1 MLIDLGRNDVGRVAE
16 PGTVQVGEQFVVER
30 YSHVMHIT
38 SEVTGT
44 LREGLGYVDVLRAA
58 FPAGTVRGAPQIRAL
73 EIIRELEPVKRNGYS
88 AAVGYLGWHAAA
100 HHAIALRPVVTQAL
114 RLHVQARPARRP
126 DPPPAH

>member
-44 LREGLGYVDVLRAA
+44 LRVGLGYVDVLRGA
-58 FPAGTVRGAPQIRAL
+58 FPDATVSGAPTTRAL
-73 EIIRELEPVKRNGYS
+73 AIIRELEPIKRNVYS
-88 AAVGYLGWHAAA
+88 
-100 HHAIALRPVVTQAL
+100 
-114 RLHVQARPARRP
+114 RRSEE
-126 DPPPAH
+126 HTSELKSIKR